1 MSATQAAYQ
10 VEKAVGHD
18 SNSVTQQDVSDYER
32 TGSRDETMKAL
43 VWEGK
48 GKVEIGTNCSGTKR
62 ITVPTD

>member
-18 SNSVTQQDVSDYER
+18 DNTVTQQDVSDYEQ
-32 TGSRDETMKAL
+32 TGHGGETMKAL

-48 GKVEIGTNCSGTKR
+48 GKVEIGTNYSGTKR